1 MGLSR
6 NVERKGE
13 SSLILRNRKKL
24 FNLRTLYFLLVVMLI
39 PSSGLAMHIGEGYL
53 PIPHALA
60 YFALTAPFFI
70 KGIKDIKKKTEK
82 DKNAKMF
89 IALAGAYCFLLSA
102 LKLPSV
108 TGSCSHPTGV
118 GFGAIILGPFIMSV
132 LGTLVLLFQ
141 AVFLSHGGLTTLG
154 ANAFS
159 MAVVGPIIAFIAY
172 RALRNRNKNVAIFV
186 AAFLAD
192 LLTYVVTTVQLSMA
206 FQSPT
211 GGLIESM
218 KAIGAVFATT
228 QIPLAIAEGILTV
241 FLFNIVEKYS
251 KSDMEKIME
260 VQYSEN

>member
-1 MGLSR
+1 MIKR
-6 NVERKGE
+6 NQNKLK
-13 SSLILRNRKKL
+13 SLK
-24 FNLRTLYFLLVVMLI
+24 FLYFLLVILFI
-39 PSSGLAMHIGEGYL
+39 PVNGYAMHIGEGYL
-53 PIPHALA
+53 PIAHALG

-70 KGIKDIKKKTEK
+70 KGIIDIRKETEK
-82 DKNAKMF
+82 NNTVKMF

-118 GFGAIILGPFIMSV
+118 GFGAIVLGPFVMTV
-132 LGTLVLLFQ
+132 LGSLVLLFQ
-141 AVFLSHGGLTTLG
+141 AVFLSHGGLTTWG

-159 MAVVGPIIAFIAY
+159 MAVVGPLVAYIAY
-172 RALRNRNKNVAIFV
+172 RLLKNKNKDVAIFT

-192 LLTYVVTTVQLSMA
+192 LLTYVVTSVQLGVA
-206 FQSPT
+206 FPAQA
-211 GGLIESM
+211 GGVIASI
-218 KAIGAVFATT
+218 KGVASIFALT